1 MPVRGSLRAPRF
13 FMARRPFALSLS
25 GRNRCGRQGIH
36 DPKIISETQKRGIA
50 MTEIDPGNLPRHI
63 AIIMDGNGRWAKQHA
78 MGRIAGHKKGADAV
92 RDTVRACREIGV
104 RVLTL
109 YAFSTENWLR
119 PAREV
124 KALMGLLEEYLRSE
138 VQEMLENGIRLAAI
152 GDMEALKEPIRGVL
166 RETIARTSQNREMTL
181 NLALS
186 YGGRDEIVG
195 AVKGIVEDFRKGVLS
210 TPDITPD
217 LFSRYL
223 DTAGLP
229 DPDLLIRTS
238 GEYRISNFLLWQC
251 AYTEF
256 YFTDVLW
263 PDFNRGELFRAIAE
277 YQRRER
283 RFGLTSDQVREG
295 RPE

>member
-1 MPVRGSLRAPRF
+1 
-13 FMARRPFALSLS
+13 
-25 GRNRCGRQGIH
+25 
-36 DPKIISETQKRGIA
+36 

-78 MGRIAGHKKGADAV
+78 MGRIAGHKKGAEAV
-92 RDTVRACREIGV
+92 RATVRACREIGIP
-104 RVLTL
+104 VLTL

-124 KALMGLLEEYLRSE
+124 KALMRLLEEYLRLE
-138 VQEMLENGIRLAAI
+138 IQEMMDNGIRLTTI
-152 GDMEALKEPIRGVL
+152 GDREALKEPIRSVL
-166 RETIARTSQNREMTL
+166 RETIARTARNGEMTL

-195 AVKGIVEDFRKGVLS
+195 AVRSLVKDVQKGVLAE
-210 TPDITPD
+210 PDITQD
-217 LFSRYL
+217 SFSRYL
-223 DTAGLP
+223 DTVGLP

-251 AYTEF
+251 AYAEF

-263 PDFNRGELFRAIAE
+263 PDFNREELFRAIAE

-283 RFGLTSDQVREG
+283 RFGLTSDQIRGG
-295 RPE
+295 RTK

>member
-1 MPVRGSLRAPRF
+1 
-13 FMARRPFALSLS
+13 
-25 GRNRCGRQGIH
+25 
-36 DPKIISETQKRGIA
+36 

-238 GEYRISNFLLWQC
+238 GEYRLSNFLLWQI

-256 YFTDVLW
+256 YITPTLW
-263 PDFNRGELFRAIAE
+263 PDFR
-277 YQRRER
+277 QRHFLEAVLDFQKRER
-283 RFGLTSDQVREG
+283 RFGGLAGETSS
-295 RPE
+295 

>member
-1 MPVRGSLRAPRF
+1 
-13 FMARRPFALSLS
+13 
-25 GRNRCGRQGIH
+25 
-36 DPKIISETQKRGIA
+36 

-78 MGRIAGHKKGADAV
+78 MGRIAGHKKGAEAV
-92 RDTVRACREIGV
+92 RATVRACREIGIP
-104 RVLTL
+104 VLTL

-124 KALMGLLEEYLRSE
+124 KALMRLLEEYLRLE
-138 VQEMLENGIRLAAI
+138 IQEMMDNGIRLTTI
-152 GDMEALKEPIRGVL
+152 GDREALKEPIRSVL
-166 RETIARTSQNREMTL
+166 RETIARTARNGEMTL

-195 AVKGIVEDFRKGVLS
+195 AVRSLVKDVQKGVLAE
-210 TPDITPD
+210 PDITQD
-217 LFSRYL
+217 SFSRYL
-223 DTAGLP
+223 DTVGLP

-263 PDFNRGELFRAIAE
+263 PDFNREELFRAIAE

-283 RFGLTSDQVREG
+283 RFGLTSDQIRGG
-295 RPE
+295 RTK